1 MEPATIGKMF
11 LDSVNTFGKRTALR
25 VKQGGAWQDISWIQF
40 ARNVRNLALGL
51 IGLGLESKE
60 RIAILSENRPEWAY
74 TDLAALSADAIDVPI
89 YATNTPDQVKHIL
102 KDSASKFICVSDSS
116 QLDKVLQVRDELP
129 ALERIIIFDPAGQSS
144 DRMIHTL
151 DEVLIAGSASG
162 RPESFKERLNR
173 TDPDDV
179 ASMIYTSGTTGPP
192 KGVMLTHDNFL
203 TNCRAALD
211 VIPIASD
218 DVVLSFLPLSHAFE
232 RMSGY
237 YTILQV
243 GGTIAFTRQIEKIP
257 QNMVEVRPTIM
268 FAVPRLFEK
277 MRTQILERVEHEG
290 AIGRQLF
297 RWATDVGHDVS
308 RLNLEKATL
317 SGIQR
322 LKYSFGQKLVFDK
335 LHEQMGGRLRFFVS
349 GGAPLAK
356 EVAQFFHAVGITILE
371 GYGLT
376 ETSPVI
382 SVNTLDNLR
391 FGSVGQPVPGVD
403 VKIATD
409 GEILVRGPNVM
420 KGYHNRLEDTAE
432 IIDSEGWLYTGD
444 IGYLDE
450 DSFLHI
456 TDRKKDI
463 IVTAGGKSIAP
474 RNIEDKLKLN
484 KYIEKVCILGDKRKY
499 LSALIVPN
507 FEALEKFARERGI
520 WFKDR
525 ADLAAKPE
533 IEDLI
538 QSAVEKVNASLA
550 QYETIKQFRTIPH
563 EFSQKTGELTPTMKV
578 KRRVIDQK
586 YKELIDSMY
595 PEE

>member
-1 MEPATIGKMF
+1 VEAATIGKMF
-11 LDSVNTFGKRTALR
+11 LASVNSFGKRTALR
-25 VKQGGAWQDISWIQF
+25 VKQGGTWQDISWIQF

-51 IGLGLESKE
+51 IELGLESKE
-60 RIAILSENRPEWAY
+60 RFAILSENRPEWAY
-74 TDLAALSADAIDVPI
+74 ADLAALSADAIDVPI

-102 KDSASKFICVSDSS
+102 KDSASKFVCVSDSS
-116 QLDKVLQVRDELP
+116 QLDKVLQVRHELP

-144 DRMIHTL
+144 DKMILTL
-151 DEVLIAGSASG
+151 EEVLSAGRGSG
-162 RPESFKERLNR
+162 RPEAFKERLDR
-173 TDPDDV
+173 TDPDEV
-179 ASMIYTSGTTGPP
+179 ASKIYTSGTTGPP

-203 TNCRAALD
+203 SNCRASLD
-211 VIPIASD
+211 VAPIASD

-237 YTILQV
+237 YMILMV
-243 GGTIAFTRQIEKIP
+243 GGTIAFAQQIEKIP
-257 QNMVEVRPTIM
+257 QNMVEVRPTVM

-277 MRTQILERVEHEG
+277 LRTQILERVEHEG

-297 RWATDVGHDVS
+297 RWAINMGHDVS
-308 RLNLEKATL
+308 RLNLEKRPL
-317 SGIQR
+317 SGTQK
-322 LKYSFGQKLVFDK
+322 LKYSLGQKLVFNE
-335 LHEQMGGRLRFFVS
+335 LHEKMGSRLRFFVS
-349 GGAPLAK
+349 GGAPLAQ

-382 SVNTLDNLR
+382 SFNTLDNLR

-409 GEILVRGPNVM
+409 GEILVRGPGVM
-420 KGYHNRLEDTAE
+420 KGYHGQPEATAE
-432 IIDSEGWLYTGD
+432 VIDADGWLYTGD

-450 DSFLHI
+450 DNFLHI

-463 IVTAGGKSIAP
+463 IVTAGGESIAP
-474 RNIEDKLKLN
+474 RNIESMLKLN
-484 KYIEKVCILGDKRKY
+484 KYIEKICILGDKRKY

-525 ADLAAKPE
+525 ADLVAKPE

-538 QSAVEKVNASLA
+538 QSVVERINASLA
-550 QYETIKQFRTIPH
+550 PFETIKQFRTIPH